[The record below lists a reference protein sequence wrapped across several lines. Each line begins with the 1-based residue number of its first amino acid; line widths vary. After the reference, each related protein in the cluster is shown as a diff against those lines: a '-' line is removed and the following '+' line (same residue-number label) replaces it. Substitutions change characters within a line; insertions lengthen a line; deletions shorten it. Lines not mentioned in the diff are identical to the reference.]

1 MRSQATA
8 ATLSLLSLG
17 CLFAATLHPFWLTQS
32 FDAPNNVHVIQG
44 FGLFGF
50 YSTVEHASQLTTPFL
65 ASSTYVS
72 YGALCAS
79 DFNAPNWMYGTLR
92 DYQSKLCDAT
102 WSLTHVLHLL
112 TLALNLVALTFN
124 LRTLHTLEW
133 TAAETVAGLTTMA
146 NGFLQ
151 LCVLMLW
158 SLQLK
163 PSITDIEV
171 VNQNLVACAT
181 WRHWSCWGFGVS
193 FYLAALAV
201 LWTLLTFSAISSGRR
216 QKIRRQRKEAVRRL
230 LDAPQTVAVRTLS
243 MASSYR
249 ETRD

>member
-8 ATLSLLSLG
+8 AVLSLLSLG
-17 CLFAATLHPFWLTQS
+17 CLFAATLSPTWLAQS
-32 FDAPNNVHVIQG
+32 FESPANVRVHQG

-50 YSTVEHASQLTTPFL
+50 SSTVENAPQLTTPFL
-65 ASSTYVS
+65 ASTTYVS
-72 YGALCAS
+72 YGALCAT
-79 DFNAPNWMYGTLR
+79 DFAAPNWMYGTLR
-92 DYQSKLCDAT
+92 DYQSKLCDVAWT
-102 WSLTHVLHLL
+102 LTHVLHGL

-133 TAAETVAGLTTMA
+133 TAAETIAGLSTMA

-163 PSITDIEV
+163 PSISDIGLV
-171 VNQNLVACAT
+171 HAQLVACAT
-181 WRHWSCWGFGVS
+181 WRNWSCWGFGPS
-193 FYLAALAV
+193 FYLAASAV

-216 QKIRRQRKEAVRRL
+216 HKIRRQRKEAVRRL
-230 LDAPQTVAVRTLS
+230 LDAPQSPV
-243 MASSYR
+243 ASSYR
-249 ETRD
+249 EPRD